1 MAIYLTEFD
10 IKRLLIFEFFFFC
23 FLYLIIKMLLI
34 WVLLLLTCLCA
45 KTNALPMNNKIQTL
59 VYQQNSKP
67 FTAMDNQEQNW
78 YISREYDVYSNLVE
92 HYENLVD
99 TTLNA
104 ESEELLLN
112 LIHLPRESMNL
123 ALTSQ
128 AALLGF
134 DVLTGKN
141 STNAVHVTRCLISL
155 SL

>member
-1 MAIYLTEFD
+1 
-10 IKRLLIFEFFFFC
+10 
-23 FLYLIIKMLLI
+23 
-34 WVLLLLTCLCA
+34 
-45 KTNALPMNNKIQTL
+45 MNNKIQTL